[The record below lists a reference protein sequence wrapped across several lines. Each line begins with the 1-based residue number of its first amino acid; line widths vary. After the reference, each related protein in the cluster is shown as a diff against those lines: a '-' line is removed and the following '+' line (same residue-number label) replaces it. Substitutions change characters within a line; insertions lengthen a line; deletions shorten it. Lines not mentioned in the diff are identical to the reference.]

1 MDGFR
6 CNDGV
11 LGNYTGAVQFEAAYF
26 PETPHYVH
34 FARIW
39 VAGVSMLKLLLFTLT
54 MTTPVIAFGDMQ
66 FKGTVRDSSGTPI
79 SGAMVL
85 IHWDSAGS
93 TVGLS
98 DNVGIRADLTI
109 RTKEDGTFSV
119 ELPPGFYDVFAAA
132 LAFTP
137 TCRKIRAKGGEPV
150 EIQLRMNV
158 DPLYTAEMGNR
169 VETARPATPQQR
181 K

>member
-1 MDGFR
+1 MR
-6 CNDGV
+6 
-11 LGNYTGAVQFEAAYF
+11 
-26 PETPHYVH
+26 
-34 FARIW
+34 
-39 VAGVSMLKLLLFTLT
+39 KLLLFMLAV
-54 MTTPVIAFGDMQ
+54 TTPVIAFSETQ
-66 FKGTVRDSSGTPI
+66 FKGTVKDSSGTPI

-119 ELPPGFYDVFAAA
+119 DLPPGFYDIFAAA
-132 LAFTP
+132 RAFTP
-137 TCRKIRAKGGEPV
+137 TCRKIRTKGGKTV
-150 EIQLRMNV
+150 EIELRMNA

-169 VETARPATPQQR
+169 AEAVRPATPRQ
-181 K
+181 KK